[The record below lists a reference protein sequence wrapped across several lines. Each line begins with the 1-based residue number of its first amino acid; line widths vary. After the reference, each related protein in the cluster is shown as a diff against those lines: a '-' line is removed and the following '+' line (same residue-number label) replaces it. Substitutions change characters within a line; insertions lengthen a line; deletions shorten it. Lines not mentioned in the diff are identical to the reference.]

1 MRYSTQEG
9 CLFRTVPMMQYLRSW
24 SWMTRIVYGLTAI
37 VFINSGINSVDAII
51 YRIDQDAWFFGA
63 DADDPLYELGT
74 SLGFW
79 GMLFFCIN
87 FVLAT
92 RWKWVEA
99 LSGGLDKVYRLHAFV
114 GKSALTLLVMHLCV
128 LFVQAIPDL
137 RTLVAYTVPGIDL
150 SYTLGMFGLMIVTG
164 LVIMTLW
171 LQMPYQS
178 WLESHKYMGIAY
190 VLGGAH
196 ALVAQLDWYI
206 ALMTAVGGYAWIY
219 ALFLYRTQ
227 APHARGQIV
236 HVTHEQRVTEVVM
249 RLEKPFPAKGGQFI
263 FFGVTKSG
271 AGLPAELHPFSVSQ
285 IVDEC
290 TIRISAK
297 AVGDYTRRL
306 PELQVGDDV
315 VVYGPHGVF
324 GQQGQPGGAQIWV
337 AGGIGITPFL
347 SLLQAEVRQPRATTL
362 NLIWAVRQREEAIYA
377 KEIAELTAQSPH
389 ITVHIHEGVL
399 TAAEIEQMTGQLIH
413 PTTTILLCGPL
424 PMMRSLRAQ
433 WHARGVPTQQI
444 VSEEFGMR

>member
-1 MRYSTQEG
+1 MFGRMPIIQHI
-9 CLFRTVPMMQYLRSW
+9 RMWPWTVRV
-24 SWMTRIVYGLTAI
+24 VYGLTAVII
-37 VFINSGINSVDAII
+37 VNSIMNIIDAVM
-51 YRIDQDAWFFGA
+51 YRIDKGAWFFAA
-63 DADDPLYELGT
+63 DTNDPLYELGT

-79 GMLFFCIN
+79 GMLFFCVN
-87 FVLAT
+87 FILAT
-92 RWKWVEA
+92 RWRWVEVF
-99 LSGGLDKVYRLHAFV
+99 SGGLDKVYRLHAFV
-114 GKSALTLLVMHLCV
+114 GKSALTLLVLHLCV
-128 LFVQAIPDL
+128 LFIQAIPDL

-206 ALMTAVGGYAWIY
+206 ALMTAVGGYAWVY
-219 ALFLYRTQ
+219 AVFLYRTQ
-227 APHARGQIV
+227 ASHARGQIV
-236 HVTHEQRVTEVVM
+236 DVKHEQRVTEVIM
-249 RLEKPFPAKGGQFI
+249 RLEKPFSAKGGQFI
-263 FFGVTKSG
+263 FFGVTNSG
-271 AGLPAELHPFSVSQ
+271 AGLPAELHPFSISQ
-285 IVDEC
+285 IIDDS

-306 PELQVGDDV
+306 PELQVGDHV

-377 KEIAELTAQSPH
+377 KEITELVAQSPH

-399 TAAEIEQMTGQLIH
+399 TAAEIEQITGHAIN
-413 PTTTILLCGPL
+413 PATTIFVCGPL
-424 PMMRSLRAQ
+424 PMMRSLRSQ
-433 WHARGVPTQQI
+433 WRARGVPTQQI